1 MTFADG
7 IGAGCVCA
15 RSNKISL
22 VAVIAQVSRRQ
33 VASAEAYILFYTRR
47 RPELALAAPSSPTLP
62 PPTVLGGS
70 GRSKSGTVRPTVD
83 TDGSVDRP
91 DASHVGEGIP
101 VQRSG
106 GAPTSR
112 EASRPPSL
120 PEATD
125 TTDRDDTRTGGK
137 WHKKRRRGGK
147 GGRKKGPPNRR

>member
-1 MTFADG
+1 MGSALAVFAH
-7 IGAGCVCA
+7 AQTKFLWW
-15 RSNKISL
+15 RSSHRSADDKW
-22 VAVIAQVSRRQ
+22 RQ
-33 VASAEAYILFYTRR
+33 RR
-47 RPELALAAPSSPTLP
+47 RTFSSTREGAPSLRLPHPLLPRCP